1 MEKANIFRRRKT
13 VVIILVVLVAAAAI
27 GCGIWYYLGH
37 TNADPVYVYPFHYIG
52 MTEYWGD
59 SQESYG
65 PVTTDKLQTVYLS
78 DTQSVVEI
86 AVEPGD
92 TVKKGDLLLTFDTTL
107 SDLALE
113 RKRLEVEKQKLQL
126 EEAQVELKRIR
137 NMKPM
142 VVYESVGG
150 TVESDEGRIIHTNG
164 YEIHSGLN
172 NDGSSTARPL
182 VLWLSTDQSF
192 GPAIMDVLREKAV
205 YFQTENL
212 KNSIAIPTPGE
223 GESGEGESPEVT
235 PPTVEDVDVTSY
247 YVVIRVTEGNRQ
259 FAAKNTWIGLK
270 VYLSD
275 HSIRFFTPQTG
286 DPFMD
291 DAPSSEDLG
300 PQIEYNSGYT
310 AAQLSQMRA
319 DQEKKIRDLE
329 FSTRMVEAEYK
340 IMQLEV
346 MDGNIYAEIDGE
358 VVSVLTEDEAK
369 STMQPIVKVSGG
381 GGFYV
386 EGYVSELEKEKM
398 AIGQEVTVND
408 WNTGMTYT
416 AKVSSLTD
424 FPTREDYF
432 SGMGNPNASYYPFK
446 VFVDETADL
455 QAGRYVSVMFSSAQG
470 EHGVYL
476 ENPFLRT
483 ENGRS
488 YVLVLGADGTLEQRF
503 VTTGKSLWG
512 SYTEI
517 LSGVTP
523 EDLIAF
529 PYGKNV
535 RPGVKAVEGDLS
547 NLYG

>member
-1 MEKANIFRRRKT
+1 MKTDFFRRHKVAVI
-13 VVIILVVLVAAAAI
+13 VVSLLLLTAAI

-37 TNADPVYVYPFHYIG
+37 TGKDPVYVYPFHYIG

-65 PVTTDKLQTVYLS
+65 PVTTDKLQTIFLT

-107 SDLALE
+107 SDLTLE

-126 EEAQVELKRIR
+126 EEAQTELKRIR

-142 VVYESVGG
+142 VVYEFVGG
-150 TVESDEGRIIHTNG
+150 TTDSDEGRGIVGG
-164 YEIHSGLN
+164 YEIHGSLN
-172 NDGSSTARPL
+172 NDGSSAARPL
-182 VLWLSTDQSF
+182 VLWLSSSQSF
-192 GPAIMDVLREKAV
+192 DANIIDALWQKAV
-205 YFQTENL
+205 HYQTQNL
-212 KNSIAIPTPGE
+212 KNTQGTPD
-223 GESGEGESPEVT
+223 
-235 PPTVEDVDVTSY
+235 VEDVTVNSY
-247 YVVIRVTEGNRQ
+247 YVVVRVTAGNRQ
-259 FAAKNTWIGLK
+259 FAEKKTWTGLR
-270 VYLSD
+270 VFLSD
-275 HSIRFFTPQTG
+275 NGIRFFTPQTG

-291 DAPSSEDLG
+291 GAAKDENPG
-300 PQIEYNSGYT
+300 PQIDYNSGYT
-310 AAQLSQMRA
+310 AAQIAQMRK
-319 DQEKKIRDLE
+319 DQEKKIKDLE
-329 FSTRMVEAEYK
+329 FSVKMVEAEYK
-340 IMQLEV
+340 IMQLEM

-358 VVSVLTEDEAK
+358 VVSVLTEEEAK
-369 STMQPIVKVSGG
+369 STQQPIVKVSGG

-398 AIGQEVTVND
+398 VIGQEVTVND
-408 WNTGMTYT
+408 WNTGATYT
-416 AKVSSLTD
+416 ATISSMGD

-446 VFVDETADL
+446 VFVDESADL
-455 QAGRYVSVMFSSAQG
+455 QAGRYVSVMFSAAQG

-483 ENGRS
+483 ENGRT
-488 YVLVLGADGTLEQRF
+488 YVLVLGTDGTLEQRF

-529 PYGKNV
+529 PYGKHV